1 MDKNIKRDIILD
13 NYNNPVGKGLIDDP
27 SYEKANM
34 SSESCIDE
42 IEMMVKL
49 EEGHIKDIRFTGE
62 ACVISTS
69 ATSIMIKLL
78 MNKTIEE
85 AKEIIKNYENM
96 INNKEYNK
104 ELLGEANV
112 YDEMYKQPNRIKC
125 ALFPWDCIKKIILD
139 KK

>member
-1 MDKNIKRDIILD
+1 MDRNLKRAIIID
-13 NYNNPVGKGLIDDP
+13 NYKEPVGKGLIDDH
-27 SYEKANM
+27 SYKRANM

-49 EEGHIKDIRFTGE
+49 ENGLIKDIRFTGE
-62 ACVISTS
+62 ACAISTS

-78 MNKTIEE
+78 MNKTVEE

-96 INNKEYNK
+96 INNEEYNK

-112 YDEMYKQPNRIKC
+112 YDEIYKQPNRIKC
-125 ALFPWDCIKKIILD
+125 ALFPWDCFKKIIVE
-139 KK
+139 K